1 MGPVQNEPMTEIL
14 ARFQFTDAHEKAR
27 FVIELRNP
35 ELIKHARRVLSGEET
50 ELVHVRGTIIK
61 ERAPYNPEWS
71 YHLDPATIE
80 FFSNAIEVCDASI
93 CFVEEN
99 LGDVGGSTLPGS
111 HWCPWSSRLL
121 GEAEV

>member
-1 MGPVQNEPMTEIL
+1 MTAIM

-27 FVIELRNP
+27 FVIELHDP

-61 ERAPYNPEWS
+61 EKAPYNPEWS
-71 YHLDPATIE
+71 YHLDPTTIE

-99 LGDVGGSTLPGS
+99 LGEVGGSTLPGS

-121 GEAEV
+121 AEVQV